1 MSIEK
6 AVSCIKKY
14 RRFLISSHTN
24 MEGDALGSE
33 LAFYFLVKKLGK
45 QAVIVNE
52 DPVPYGYEF
61 LPGQNAIRRY
71 RHGMKVP
78 AFDCFVAVDCS
89 DERRTGEV
97 YRLNGEPGGASV
109 RKPILNIDH
118 HISNGFFGT
127 VNWVDP
133 QASCA
138 CEMVYEL
145 YKRLGVALDKK
156 AALALYAGIV
166 TDTGSFR
173 YTNTTAHTHAVASEL
188 IACGVP
194 VAAIYRSIYAS
205 IPLEDL
211 RLLLRVLPTMKV
223 ELGGKVVW
231 FQLRKELL
239 KKAGVVTI
247 DLGESVLN
255 FGRSLKDVEV
265 VILFKENLT
274 RQNEVRVNFRSQG
287 AIDVNQIARA
297 FGGGGHKTA
306 SGCTVKGALD
316 ALRRRVLQKVRQAV
330 YARHP

>member
-1 MSIEK
+1 M
-6 AVSCIKKY
+6 
-14 RRFLISSHTN
+14 N
-24 MEGDALGSE
+24 
-33 LAFYFLVKKLGK
+33 
-45 QAVIVNE
+45 
-52 DPVPYGYEF
+52 
-61 LPGQNAIRRY
+61 
-71 RHGMKVP
+71 VP

-97 YRLNGEPGGASV
+97 YRLNGDPGGAGA

-173 YTNTTAHTHAVASEL
+173 YTNTSAHTHAVASEL

-239 KKAGVVTI
+239 KKAGAVTI